1 MNGREVMRTSLQA
14 LSANK
19 MRTILTMLGIIIGVA
34 AVICTVAI
42 GEGASQQVQE
52 QIKSMGENMIFI
64 MAGSVNRGGVHM
76 GSQATKTLVAAD
88 AIAIKREVPLI
99 QAVSPGVW
107 SHGQVVYEGENWYT
121 GVEGVGS
128 DYFTIRNWPVVRGSD
143 FSQADI
149 DDARDVCDIGQTVAR
164 QLFGNADPVGKVIR
178 IQNLPFFV
186 EGELQSKGES
196 TFGHDQDDI
205 VLAPYTTVQK
215 KLAGI
220 SWVNFIMASA
230 ISDQSIQPA
239 IRQISALLRQ
249 QHRLRPNEGDDF
261 IIHSPQELADA
272 ATSSSRVMTTLLA
285 SIASVSLL
293 VGGIGI
299 MNIMLVSVTE
309 RRREIGVRRAIG
321 ATRRDIRWQFLSE
334 AMVLS
339 LLGGAAGVVGGV
351 IGSALVSGML
361 QWPTQVPLMA
371 VLIAVGF
378 SAAVGVFFG
387 YYPAQKASQLDPIE
401 TLRYE

>member
-121 GVEGVGS
+121 SVEGVGS

-249 QHRLRPNEGDDF
+249 QHRLRPNESDDF

>member
-1 MNGREVMRTSLQA
+1 
-14 LSANK
+14 
-19 MRTILTMLGIIIGVA
+19 
-34 AVICTVAI
+34 
-42 GEGASQQVQE
+42 
-52 QIKSMGENMIFI
+52 
-64 MAGSVNRGGVHM
+64 M
-76 GSQATKTLVAAD
+76 GSQATKTLVASD
-88 AIAIKREVPLI
+88 ALAIKREIPLI
-99 QAVSPGVW
+99 RYVSPGVW
-107 SHGQVVYEGENWYT
+107 SHGQVVYESENWYT
-121 GVEGVGS
+121 SVEGVGS
-128 DYFTIRNWPVVRGSD
+128 DYFHIRNWPVVRGSP
-143 FSQADI
+143 FSRGDI
-149 DDARDVCDIGQTVAR
+149 DDARDVCDIGHTVAV
-164 QLFGNADPVGKVIR
+164 QLFGNSDPVGKIIR
-178 IQNLPFFV
+178 IQSLPFFV
-186 EGELQSKGES
+186 EGELQTKGES

-205 VLAPYTTVQK
+205 ILAPYTTVQK

-230 ISDQSIQPA
+230 ITDQAIQPA
-239 IRQISALLRQ
+239 IREISALLRDR
-249 QHRLRPNEGDDF
+249 HKLRADQGDDF
-261 IIHSPQELADA
+261 IIRSPQELADA
-272 ATSSSRVMTTLLA
+272 ASSSARVMTTLLA

-351 IGSALVSGML
+351 IGSAAVSDL
-361 QWPTQVPLMA
+361 LRWPTQVPA
-371 VLIAVGF
+371 VAVVLAVGF